1 MAPIKI
7 RIDDRVKLKAETLF
21 NEISLRMSAAVTIL
35 HKAVGREKRAWC
47 ALSVDQFNSDDNI
60 GYLEKIMH
68 DVKEGEAHFLEHD
81 LIEID

>member
-1 MAPIKI
+1 MAPINI
-7 RIDDRVKLKAETLF
+7 RIDDRVKLKAEIIF
-21 NEISLRMSAAVTIL
+21 NRIGLRMSAAVTIL
-35 HKAVGREKRAWC
+35 HEAVGREKRVGC

-60 GYLEKIMH
+60 GYLEKIMN